1 MADSLEK
8 ESLEVI
14 AADLSKVYLQ
24 AVYSVASIVVAERD
38 SRNKDKAEAAPPT
51 LPLELAGLSEYEF
64 TELLSEHEQR
74 LKQTVAATVV
84 EEHISAEFR
93 LLLRTLIDEPTFK
106 SDLDKASKSSGG
118 DFGVAWKPAA
128 GSRFRNLLNFAAG
141 LATVMPGTATVE
153 SDFSI
158 INYERDSYRSA
169 LTSFSLEGIHHSRQL
184 EDIRKTFTRMVET
197 E

>member
-24 AVYSVASIVVAERD
+24 AVYSVASIVAERD

-118 DFGVAWKPAA
+118 DFGVAWKPTA
-128 GSRFRNLLNFAAG
+128 GSGFRNLLNFAAG